1 MKWTTIATTLFLAFT
16 QDTDAAFTGS
26 RGRSHVGSMGNFVSV
41 NHRLVS
47 GTDLNAAATKKSASK
62 KTSSKKTASKK
73 SKTVAAKEETFRK
86 GDFVTSII
94 EKTGLTKAESE
105 SALNAVL
112 EIIQEEVSAGKK
124 VSMIG
129 FGSFKLTHRAA
140 RKGRNPKTGEEI
152 DIKASK
158 SPSFS
163 ASKPF
168 KERCNK

>member
-1 MKWTTIATTLFLAFT
+1 MKWTTIATTLFLVFT

-26 RGRSHVGSMGNFVSV
+26 RGRTHVGSMGNFVSV
-41 NHRLVS
+41 NHRLVT

-62 KTSSKKTASKK
+62 KTASKK
-73 SKTVAAKEETFRK
+73 SKTVAANEETFRK

>member
-1 MKWTTIATTLFLAFT
+1 MKLTTIATTLFLVFT
-16 QDTDAAFTGS
+16 KDTDAAFTGS
-26 RGRSHVGSMGNFVSV
+26 RGRTHVGSMGNFVSV
-41 NHRLVS
+41 NHRLVT

-62 KTSSKKTASKK
+62 KTASKK
-73 SKTVAAKEETFRK
+73 SKAAAAKEETFRK